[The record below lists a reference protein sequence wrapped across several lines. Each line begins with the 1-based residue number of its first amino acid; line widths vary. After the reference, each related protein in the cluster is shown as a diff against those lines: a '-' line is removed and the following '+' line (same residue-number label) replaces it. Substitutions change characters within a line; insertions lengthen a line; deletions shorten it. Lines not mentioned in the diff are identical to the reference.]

1 MQYPH
6 YTAKLC
12 AELAERYNKE
22 KIDVVVGPAMG
33 GIIVAYEVAR
43 HLGVRAIFTEREEKV
58 MKLRRGFEIFPD
70 EKVLVVED
78 VVTTGGSVKEVLD
91 VVSNLGGRVAGV
103 AVLVDRSAGKVD
115 LG

>member
-1 MQYPH
+1 
-6 YTAKLC
+6 
-12 AELAERYNKE
+12 
-22 KIDVVVGPAMG
+22 
-33 GIIVAYEVAR
+33 
-43 HLGVRAIFTEREEKV
+43 

-115 LG
+115 LGVRRESLLSLEVESYLPEECPLCKTGVPLVKPGSRKQ